1 MASSGAPLPS
11 SFDGNED
18 YYEESRLAK
27 LGRRLKEEPLIPLG
41 CILTVW
47 ALMGATKQIRAGDH
61 NAANKMFRRRIYA
74 QGFTIA
80 AMFVG
85 SVYWKSDRE
94 KRKQWDQLNT
104 EKVQKE
110 KRERWL
116 AELEARDEE
125 EKALQ
130 ARRDRW
136 MKRQAEAKAGG
147 GTSVTEAV
155 KDLVDGKK
163 S

>member
-1 MASSGAPLPS
+1 MAGPRAPLPS
-11 SFDGNED
+11 SFDDNED

-47 ALMGATKQIRAGDH
+47 ALMGATKQIRMGDH

-80 AMFVG
+80 AMFAG
-85 SVYWKSDRE
+85 SIYWKSDRD
-94 KRKQWDQLNT
+94 KRKEWNQLNT
-104 EKVQKE
+104 EKTKKE
-110 KRERWL
+110 KHERWL

-130 ARRDRW
+130 ARRERW
-136 MKRQAEAKAGG
+136 VKRQAEAKVDG

-155 KDLVDGKK
+155 RDLVDGKK
-163 S
+163 P